1 MDKHIDV
8 PFDSSVSTTLKAGD
22 YVYIDGIVYSARDA
36 AHKRMYDAIME
47 SLQEMQRIKECTKL
61 LKEVKS
67 CLLM

>member
-22 YVYIDGIVYSARDA
+22 YVYLRELYT
-36 AHKRMYDAIME
+36 
-47 SLQEMQRIKECTKL
+47 LQEMQRIKECTKL